1 LNIIGI
7 YVGHNATVSLIKDNK
22 LVSAISEEKFT
33 NIKNTCGFPLRS
45 FEYTLRE
52 FELDPS
58 NVDYV
63 VFSSTHIGGGSLHGV
78 APDYDSDTKTSPIWD
93 LQYNFFGDSIT
104 QGIFPEIGKLM
115 LEKGK
120 IPGQKKLREFVI
132 KTFHFRDSQ
141 IMFAD
146 HHLCHAYSAIGF
158 YNLHKLEKPVLV
170 ITQDGYGDCK
180 CGTVGVYHKGDYE
193 LKEITPLG
201 ESLAYIYGAVTQYMG
216 MHINEHEYK
225 IMGMAPYPSEKH
237 AMKVYEKKFK
247 DLAEISDGEI
257 WLKHKIF
264 VPWAFAKTILKER
277 LMGERFDNIS
287 FALQHLIEERMVQ
300 FVKEKIKKYGIKRI
314 AFGGGLFMNVK
325 LNKLIQ
331 EIPEIEMCYF
341 MPSSGDESTAIGAVF
356 YALESK
362 DEFGVSD
369 ETVYLGKEYTKKDI
383 EAYLSEN
390 NIEKTYDIDNPRIIE
405 REVAQLIHSGKIVA
419 RFDGRG
425 EWGARSLGNR
435 AILADPSKLE
445 SVEVINNAIKCRDFW
460 MPFAPSI
467 NEEQFQ
473 NYASFNDKVS
483 PFYMIT
489 AFDSTAEGKKQIKA
503 ALHRKD
509 KTLRPNVVTSNNNF
523 EYHDMI
529 THYEVLSGIG
539 AVLNTSLNI
548 HGYPMVGQINEL
560 FFTMD
565 NSDLNYAQLGGYL
578 LKKKVV

>member
-1 LNIIGI
+1 MNIVGI
-7 YVGHNATVSLIKDNK
+7 YVGHNATVSLIKDNR

-33 NIKNTCGFPLRS
+33 NVKNTCGFPVKSL
-45 FEYTLRE
+45 EYTMKE
-52 FELDPS
+52 YELNAS
-58 NVDYV
+58 NIDHV

-78 APDYDSDTKTSPIWD
+78 PPDYDSDTNVSQFWD
-93 LQYNFFGDSIT
+93 LQYRLFGSSIA
-104 QGIFPEIGKLM
+104 QDIFPKIGEMLLESGKDNGQIRLRKL
-115 LEKGK
+115 LIDEYGFKN
-120 IPGQKKLREFVI
+120 
-132 KTFHFRDSQ
+132 SQ
-141 IMFAD
+141 ISFVD
-146 HHLCHAYSAIGF
+146 HHLCHAYAPIGF
-158 YNLHKLEKPVLV
+158 FNLHKLEEPVLV

-180 CGTVGVYHKGDYE
+180 CGTVGIYSYGNYE
-193 LKEITPLG
+193 LKEVTSLG
-201 ESLAYIYGAVTQYMG
+201 DSLAYIYGAATLYMG

-225 IMGMAPYPSEKH
+225 IMGMASYPSEKYGL
-237 AMKVYEKKFK
+237 KLYEKKFS
-247 DLAEISDGEI
+247 DLVDIVNGEI
-257 WLKHKIF
+257 CLKHKIF

-277 LMGERFDNIS
+277 LMGERFDNIA
-287 FALQHLIEERMVQ
+287 FALQHLIEERTVQ
-300 FVKEKIKKYGIKRI
+300 FVKEKIRKYGIKKV

-331 EIPEIEMCYF
+331 EIPEMEMCYF

-390 NIEKTYDIDNPRIIE
+390 NIEKTYDIDKPRIIE

-445 SVEVINNAIKCRDFW
+445 SVEIINNAIKCRDFW

-467 NEEQFQ
+467 NEKQFQ
-473 NYASFNDKVS
+473 NYARFNGKVS

-489 AFDSTAEGKKQIKA
+489 AFDSTAEGKTQIKA

-565 NSDLNYAQLGGYL
+565 NSDLNYAQLGGYML
-578 LKKKVV
+578 RKKVS